1 MTLMELSMIAYWK
14 IRARLL
20 DVPGV
25 ANVPIWGER
34 IKMPQVQVDPER
46 LRAYDVSLE
55 EVMDVTA
62 SALDVGL
69 LQ

>member
-1 MTLMELSMIAYWK
+1 MIAYWK

-20 DVPGV
+20 EVPGV

-46 LRAYDVSLE
+46 MQRVRR
-55 EVMDVTA
+55 
-62 SALDVGL
+62 SAR
-69 LQ
+69 